1 VRDIELR
8 LQQRGSTPAEGIVS
22 SASVRRAL
30 PFVLASALLLAA
42 LPLAAQA
49 PPAARTP
56 AVQPP
61 PPPVPA
67 GATPIPVNI
76 PPVPSPTPASGAAAP
91 APPTAAP
98 TPQLPPAGPSE
109 RIVGLRVVGYQTV
122 SPDTIAHYLGV
133 KVGDPYD
140 PEKIRANF
148 QALWDVGLLENV
160 SVEAEK
166 DPAGVTLVVTIEER
180 PTISAIEYSGNKK
193 LSTSEIRDK
202 LKEEKIEIN
211 AGGPL
216 SLRQVAKTRS
226 AISDLYIEKGFRS
239 ATIDYRIEDVS
250 KTEKK
255 VVFVID
261 EGEKVKIASI
271 DFEGNDVISDRRL
284 RMAMKKTKV
293 NAWWRFISPEKTTYS
308 QANYDEDV
316 ENIKA
321 VYAARGYKDIV
332 VKDPKI
338 EIFVKNPNAKPK
350 RIKRRARITIP
361 VVEGEQFYTGDIRVV
376 RVTQQGEPADP
387 PEPTVIPAAQ
397 LQKEFFELPPGSVL
411 NRDRLV
417 EALQRI
423 EARYKS
429 RGYIYWY
436 ADPAYKEVADH
447 RVDVEVRIY
456 EGDKFYLG
464 RLEVKGNTT
473 TRDKVIRREFALD
486 EGDVMNMEA
495 VKKSLQKLQQLGY
508 FKISEEPEFSVRPA
522 EKKVDLVIKGAE
534 ASKNE
539 IQFGAGYSALD
550 GFFGQFSF
558 QTRNFLGRGEVIGAA
573 AQLGRISNY
582 YDVSYTVPWFM
593 DRNQTIGVSLFRR
606 NVEYL
611 NIDEK
616 RQGGTVFYGKGLGL
630 FDSWSLLYAY
640 EDVKANFPVSG
651 AQVPPGQPAPP
662 QKLTEVTGLTS
673 SLTPGYR
680 WDSRNDP
687 FDPNRGYRMYLT
699 TQFAGSVL
707 GGNQDFVKPLFGGS
721 TYIPI
726 RVPRHAY
733 LGLNFEAGYVGPFSG
748 GEIPIF
754 ERFQLGGESSIRG
767 FRTGSILP
775 LKDNDEI
782 FTDEAGRI
790 LGGDKYFIFNAE
802 YVFAS
807 VGPAK
812 ILAFA
817 DVGNTYHED
826 QGIDL
831 TRVRSSVGAELRIF
845 LPIFQAPLRF
855 IYYFNPNPP
864 SPIDQFGFPID
875 SLKPRKSGF
884 TFSIGRTF

>member
-1 VRDIELR
+1 MRQRRNSPARDVCHR
-8 LQQRGSTPAEGIVS
+8 SAGACF
-22 SASVRRAL
+22 SASGAI
-30 PFVLASALLLAA
+30 AAAILLAA
-42 LPLAAQA
+42 MPVNAQA
-49 PPAARTP
+49 PPAVRTP

-61 PPPVPA
+61 PPPAPA
-67 GATPIPVNI
+67 GAVPTPAIMI
-76 PPVPSPTPASGAAAP
+76 PPVPSPTPIP
-91 APPTAAP
+91 APTRPVETPIP
-98 TPQLPPAGPSE
+98 TPALPPAGPSE
-109 RIVGLRVVGYQTV
+109 RIVGIRVVGYQTV
-122 SPDTIAHYLGV
+122 SPETIAHYLGV
-133 KVGDPYD
+133 KVGDRYD
-140 PEKIRANF
+140 PERIRANF

-160 SVEAEK
+160 SVEAER
-166 DPAGVTLVVTIEER
+166 DPAGVTLLVTIEER
-180 PTISAIEYSGNKK
+180 PTISAIDFSGNKK
-193 LSTSEIRDK
+193 VSTSDIKDK
-202 LKEEKIEIN
+202 LKEEKVEIN
-211 AGGPL
+211 AGAPL
-216 SLRQVAKTRS
+216 SLREIAKTRS
-226 AISDLYIEKGFRS
+226 VIGDLYVEKGFRS
-239 ATIDYRIEDVS
+239 ATVDYRIEDVS

-271 DFEGNDVISDRRL
+271 EFEGNRVISDRRL

-293 NAWWRFISPEKTTYS
+293 NTFWRLLSEKTTYS

-316 ENIKA
+316 ENVKA
-321 VYAARGYKDIV
+321 LYQSKGYKDVV

-338 EIFVKNPNAKPK
+338 DIFVRNPKAKPK

-361 VVEGEQFYTGDIRVV
+361 VVEGERFYTGDIRVV
-376 RVTQQGEPADP
+376 RVNQQGQPADP
-387 PEPTVIPAAQ
+387 PEPTVFPANQ
-397 LQKEFFELPPGSVL
+397 LLKQFYELPPGSIL
-411 NRDRLV
+411 NRERLV

-429 RGYIYWY
+429 RGFIYWY
-436 ADPAYKEVADH
+436 ADPTYHEVGDH
-447 RVDVEVRIY
+447 RVDVEVKIY

-495 VKKSLQKLQQLGY
+495 IKKSLQKLQQLGY

-522 EKKVDLVIKGAE
+522 EKKVDLIIKGTE

-573 AQLGRISNY
+573 AQIGRISNY
-582 YDVSYTVPWFM
+582 YDLSYTVPWFM
-593 DRNQTIGVSLFRR
+593 DRNQTVGVSLFRR

-616 RQGGTVFYGKGLGL
+616 RQGGTLFYGKGITL

-640 EDVKANFPVSG
+640 EDVKANFPVRG

-662 QKLTEVTGLTS
+662 EKFTEVTGTTS

-680 WDSRNDP
+680 FDSRNDP
-687 FDPNRGYRMYLT
+687 FDPNRGHRLYLT
-699 TQFAGSVL
+699 TQVAGSVL
-707 GGNQDFVKPLFGGS
+707 GGNQDFVKPLVGGS
-721 TYIPI
+721 FYVPLHF
-726 RVPRHAY
+726 PRHAY
-733 LGLNFEAGYVGPFSG
+733 LALNLEAGWVGPFSG
-748 GEIPIF
+748 KDIPIF
-754 ERFQLGGESSIRG
+754 ERFQLGGESSLRG
-767 FRTGSILP
+767 FRTGSVLP
-775 LKDNDEI
+775 LKDNDQI

-790 LGGDKYFIFNAE
+790 LGGDKYFTFNAE

-812 ILAFA
+812 VLAFA
-817 DVGNTYHED
+817 DVGNTYHET
-826 QGIDL
+826 QSLDL
-831 TRVRSSVGAELRIF
+831 TRVRTSVGGELRIF

-855 IYYFNPNPP
+855 IYSFNLDPKT
-864 SPIDQFGFPID
+864 PIDQFGFPINR
-875 SLKPRKSGF
+875 LKERRSGF
-884 TFSIGRTF
+884 DFSIGRTF